1 MNAAIKKLLA
11 SFCIVLHLFYPVHL
25 SRLLY
30 HRTRIPRPLPQAAHM
45 SAKLLAHAQSC
56 MEKDDHE
63 NALRFFERA
72 LALEPTNVDILD
84 ASADACIE
92 SVRPLKARRLK
103 PRFRIDDF
111 CVTLSRAMPSARY
124 RCCCGPFSW
133 HRG

>member
-1 MNAAIKKLLA
+1 
-11 SFCIVLHLFYPVHL
+11 
-25 SRLLY
+25 
-30 HRTRIPRPLPQAAHM
+30 M

-56 MEKDDHE
+56 MEKQDHE

-103 PRFRIDDF
+103 PRFRIE
-111 CVTLSRAMPSARY
+111 P
-124 RCCCGPFSW
+124 
-133 HRG
+133 